1 MSHRD
6 SRSENLEAPMARL
19 LLLLIT
25 SLLLYQMPQP
35 LPSDDM
41 RYIQIRLQSI
51 ASFLMVTLATVY
63 LANLTVTV
71 TNHHHFQLE
80 TNGEWDHLLASG
92 RQAISQP
99 LNVEIGERDESK
111 HLLLHDDAHRS
122 IRGKEQPLKE
132 DESSDKASSASGT
145 TDTRKLMRQ
154 TPMNEVYNPRDDEEH
169 SEDSEEKDPDD
180 NKANVTN
187 PLPQSEEWWRR
198 KRRGIQR
205 RHSKTLAY
213 IASHNNISL
222 PSSMKER
229 SPAFLLIGAQKSG
242 TMALRTYLAQ
252 HPLIEVPSDVGET
265 HYFDKHFVKQN
276 ATTPEEHLET
286 YVTKYY
292 DRDCRKNESFCISG
306 ESTPIYLYDTEH
318 VPARVKQVCPW
329 TKFIVILRDPV
340 KRAVSH
346 CNMLIERNEIKDTFE
361 MRLER
366 DFKWMVAS
374 GLINNATLSHK
385 EELEAWR
392 RYQNTSRVATRW
404 KKLPIGRGFYELQ
417 LRKWFQYF
425 PRKQFLILKS
435 EELDSNRE
443 TTMARVF
450 EFLGIPNHVAIKHKK
465 KIHQR
470 SYSFT
475 PKDDVY
481 DFLYDFYRPYNQRLT
496 QLLGPEWKDAWEN
509 PRRANSVSD
518 EKFVVK

>member
-1 MSHRD
+1 MD
-6 SRSENLEAPMARL
+6 
-19 LLLLIT
+19 
-25 SLLLYQMPQP
+25 
-35 LPSDDM
+35 
-41 RYIQIRLQSI
+41 
-51 ASFLMVTLATVY
+51 
-63 LANLTVTV
+63 
-71 TNHHHFQLE
+71 
-80 TNGEWDHLLASG
+80 
-92 RQAISQP
+92 
-99 LNVEIGERDESK
+99 EINERDESEQ
-111 HLLLHDDAHRS
+111 LLLHDETHRS
-122 IRGKEQPLKE
+122 IHEKETNAEQPLKE
-132 DESSDKASSASGT
+132 EPSGKPSESET
-145 TDTRKLMRQ
+145 TDASKLARQ
-154 TPMNEVYNPRDDEEH
+154 TLKEKAHDLRDDEEY
-169 SEDSEEKDPDD
+169 SEESEENDPGGG
-180 NKANVTN
+180 KEANETN
-187 PLPQSEEWWRR
+187 PVPQSEEWWRR
-198 KRRGIQR
+198 KRIGMQR
-205 RHSKTLAY
+205 RHNKTMAY
-213 IASHNNISL
+213 IASHGNISL

-229 SPAFLLIGAQKSG
+229 APAFLLIGAQKSG

-265 HYFDKHFVKQN
+265 HYFDKHYVKQN

-346 CNMLIERNEIKDTFE
+346 CNMLIERNEIEDTFE

-366 DFKWMVAS
+366 DFKWMMAS
-374 GLINNATLSHK
+374 GLINNATLSHEK
-385 EELEAWR
+385 ELEAWR
-392 RYQNTSRVATRW
+392 RYQNTNTLMAATRW

-425 PRKQFLILKS
+425 PREQFLILKS
-435 EELDSNRE
+435 EELDSDRE

-450 EFLGIPNHVAIKHKK
+450 EFLGIPNYIARKHKK

-481 DFLYDFYRPYNQRLT
+481 DFLYDFYRPYNQRLA
-496 QLLGPEWKDAWEN
+496 QLLGPEWKDVWEN
-509 PRRANSVSD
+509 PRVAKS
-518 EKFVVK
+518 KQ